1 MYFSPKGTNP
11 NKDKTMANKVYNF
24 SAGPSVLPEQALKEA
39 SAACIDFANSGISI
53 LSMSHRSKPIEN
65 MFAETEQMLRD
76 LMGIPENYDIVF
88 LGGGCSLLF
97 SMVAYNFLTKGCTAD
112 YVDSGVWSS
121 KAIKEAKG
129 LAGEL
134 GATINVASSS
144 KASVY
149 NHIDKNLN
157 LSDNATFLHVTATNT
172 IYGTEW
178 KEFPK
183 PKSGF
188 LAADM
193 SSDFL
198 ARKVNVEDFGLIY
211 GGAQK
216 NISCAGVTVTI
227 IRKDL
232 VGLAEADHYIPTML
246 KYSTHI
252 PGSMYNTPPVFAVYT
267 MNRTLN
273 WLKNL
278 GGVEAIE
285 KINKEKAALLYSA
298 IDASK
303 VFVGTAAKE
312 DRSLM
317 NVPFVFKK
325 DVVSDEKND
334 EMSKDFLEFAKARG
348 LQQLKGHRSV
358 GGFRASIYNAM
369 PIEGVQALVD
379 CMGDYEKK
387 ILG

>member
-1 MYFSPKGTNP
+1 
-11 NKDKTMANKVYNF
+11 MANKVYNF

-39 SAACIDFANSGISI
+39 SEACIDYANSGISI

-65 MFAETEQMLRD
+65 MFLETEQLLRD
-76 LMGIPENYDIVF
+76 LMGIPANYDIIF

-97 SMVAYNFLTKGCTAD
+97 CMMPMNFLPADGVAD
-112 YVDSGVWSS
+112 YTDTGVWAN
-121 KAIKEAKG
+121 KALKEAKQFG
-129 LAGEL
+129 NV
-134 GATINVASSS
+134 NVACST
-144 KASVY
+144 KADVY
-149 NHIDKNLN
+149 NHIDKNLQ
-157 LSDNATFLHVTATNT
+157 LSDNATYLHVTANNT

-178 KEFPK
+178 HNFPK

-188 LAADM
+188 LMADM

-198 ARKVNVEDFGLIY
+198 ARKVNVEDFGVIY

-216 NISCAGVTVTI
+216 NISCAGVTVSI

-232 VGLAEADHYIPTML
+232 LGKVDRQIPTML
-246 KYSTHI
+246 NFKTHLDEKT
-252 PGSMYNTPPVFAVYT
+252 GVNSMFNTPPVFAVYT

-273 WLKNL
+273 WLKQI
-278 GGVEAIE
+278 GGVDAIE
-285 KINKEKAALLYSA
+285 KINREKAARLYSA
-298 IDASK
+298 IDNSK

-317 NVPFVFKK
+317 NVPFVFNRE
-325 DVVSDEKND
+325 VVSEEKD
-334 EMSKDFLEFAKARG
+334 ADMAKDFIEFAKSKG
-348 LQQLKGHRSV
+348 LVQIKGHRSV

>member
-1 MYFSPKGTNP
+1 
-11 NKDKTMANKVYNF
+11 MANKVYNF

-39 SAACIDFANSGISI
+39 SAACIDYANSGISI
-53 LSMSHRSKPIEN
+53 LSMSHRSKPIES
-65 MFAETEQMLRD
+65 MFAETEQFLRD

-97 SMVAYNFLTKGCTAD
+97 CMVPMNLLGQNETAD
-112 YVDSGVWSS
+112 YTDTGVWAS
-121 KAIKEAKG
+121 KALKEAKLFG
-129 LAGEL
+129 NV
-134 GATINVASSS
+134 NVACST
-144 KASVY
+144 KADVY

-157 LSDNATFLHVTATNT
+157 LSDNAKYLHITANNT

-178 KEFPK
+178 HNFPK

-188 LAADM
+188 LVADM

-198 ARKVNVEDFGLIY
+198 ARKVNVSDFGMIY

-216 NISCAGVTVTI
+216 NISCAGVTVSI

-232 VGLAEADHYIPTML
+232 LGKVDRTIPTML
-246 KYSTHI
+246 NFQTHI
-252 PGSMYNTPPVFAVYT
+252 DGKNMFNTPPVFAVYT
-267 MNRTLN
+267 MNRTLK
-273 WLKNL
+273 WLKDM

-285 KINKEKAALLYSA
+285 KINREKAALLYSA
-298 IDASK
+298 IDDSK

-334 EMSKDFLEFAKARG
+334 EMSKDFIEFAKARG
-348 LQQLKGHRSV
+348 LVQIKGHRSV

-379 CMGDYEKK
+379 CMADYEKK